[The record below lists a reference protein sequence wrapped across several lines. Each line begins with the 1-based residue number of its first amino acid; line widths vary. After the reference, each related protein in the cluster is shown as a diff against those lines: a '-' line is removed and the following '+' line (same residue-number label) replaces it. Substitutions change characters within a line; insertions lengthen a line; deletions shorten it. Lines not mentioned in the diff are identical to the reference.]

1 MLFRDCKRD
10 PAVGKHQ
17 AQTISK
23 MRLTLPPQIMVVIV
37 RFICIWC
44 WLFVWINERL
54 ICLLLYCICTLW
66 NNKIMLNENFSLQCK
81 ECILGAAG
89 LSPVRL
95 VRNKTKTQLPS
106 GEQSHSCSMSD
117 TVDENITCAKN
128 IPWYLI
134 MIIFSGSQPNEP
146 KVNLGFFLFT
156 IFWYLSINKHQS
168 VNNIN
173 NWLKGNANNDLAVLW
188 CCLIWFEIE

>member
-95 VRNKTKTQLPS
+95 VRNKTKIQLPS

-146 KVNLGFFLFT
+146 KVNLGFFLFYYFL
-156 IFWYLSINKHQS
+156 IFKYKQAS
-168 VNNIN
+168 VSQQYKQLI
-173 NWLKGNANNDLAVLW
+173 KGQ
-188 CCLIWFEIE
+188 CK